1 MGSNYPI
8 TIFRAETGRFTG
20 PVQRIS
26 DPMEKLLMAQVTGAL
41 LGFLGVLFGAFGAHY
56 LKRKLSEDQARS
68 FETGVR
74 YQLLHAI
81 LLLVLSF
88 NLSFSGPLDGYI
100 VGAFLWGTLLFSFS
114 IYGLVLSEVYGR
126 KWRFLGP
133 VTPLG
138 GLLLLAGWA
147 LLGYSFV
154 ANLF

>member
-1 MGSNYPI
+1 
-8 TIFRAETGRFTG
+8 
-20 PVQRIS
+20 
-26 DPMEKLLMAQVTGAL
+26 MEQLLLTQVSGAL

-56 LKRKLSEDQARS
+56 LKRKMSEDQARA

-74 YQLLHAI
+74 YQVYHAI
-81 LLLVLSF
+81 VLLILSF
-88 NLSFSGPLDGYI
+88 NLSFTSALEGYI

-138 GLLLLAGWA
+138 GLLLLTGWG

-154 ANLF
+154 ANFF

>member
-1 MGSNYPI
+1 
-8 TIFRAETGRFTG
+8 
-20 PVQRIS
+20 
-26 DPMEKLLMAQVTGAL
+26 MESILLAQVMGAL

-56 LKRKLSEDQARS
+56 LKGKLTGTQLQA

-74 YQLLHAI
+74 YQLVHAV

-88 NLSFSGPLDGYI
+88 NLAFTSALDGYI
-100 VGAFLWGTLLFSFS
+100 VRAFLLGIFLFSFS
-114 IYGLVLSEVYGR
+114 IYGLVLSEGFGK

-138 GLLLLAGWA
+138 GLLLLVGWA
-147 LLGYSFV
+147 LLGYSFI

>member
-1 MGSNYPI
+1 
-8 TIFRAETGRFTG
+8 
-20 PVQRIS
+20 
-26 DPMEKLLMAQVTGAL
+26 MENILLAQVLGAL

-56 LKRKLSEDQARS
+56 LKGKLADTQLQA

-74 YQLLHAI
+74 YQLVHAV

-88 NLSFSGPLDGYI
+88 NLNFTSALDGYI
-100 VGAFLWGTLLFSFS
+100 VRAFSLGIFLFSFS
-114 IYGLVLSEVYGR
+114 IYGLVLSEGFGK

-138 GLLLLAGWA
+138 GLLLLIGWA
-147 LLGYSFV
+147 LLGYSFI

>member
-1 MGSNYPI
+1 
-8 TIFRAETGRFTG
+8 
-20 PVQRIS
+20 
-26 DPMEKLLMAQVTGAL
+26 MEQLLLAQVMGAL

-56 LKRKLSEDQARS
+56 LKRKLSEDQARA

-74 YQLLHAI
+74 YQLFHAI

-88 NLSFSGPLDGYI
+88 NLSFTSSLDGYI
-100 VGAFLWGTLLFSFS
+100 VNVISLGTLLFSFS

-138 GLLLLAGWA
+138 GLLLLAGWG

>member
-1 MGSNYPI
+1 ME
-8 TIFRAETGRFTG
+8 TI
-20 PVQRIS
+20 
-26 DPMEKLLMAQVTGAL
+26 LLTQVVGAL

-56 LKRKLSEDQARS
+56 LKDRMTDAQATS

-81 LLLVLSF
+81 LLVVLSF
-88 NLSFSGPLDGYI
+88 NLSFSSPIDTYI
-100 VGAFLWGTLLFSFS
+100 IRAFLLGILLFSFS
-114 IYGLVLSEVYGR
+114 IYGLVLSDVFGK

-138 GLLLLAGWA
+138 GLLLLVGWA

-154 ANLF
+154 SGFF

>member
-1 MGSNYPI
+1 MESILLAQVMGS
-8 TIFRAETGRFTG
+8 
-20 PVQRIS
+20 
-26 DPMEKLLMAQVTGAL
+26 L

-56 LKRKLSEDQARS
+56 LKGKLTESQLQA

-74 YQLLHAI
+74 YQLVHAV

-88 NLSFSGPLDGYI
+88 NFSFDTGLEHYI
-100 VGAFLWGTLLFSFS
+100 IRAFLLGTLFFSFS
-114 IYGLVLSEVYGR
+114 IYGLVLSEGFGR

-147 LLGYSFV
+147 LLGYHFV
-154 ANLF
+154 ANIV

>member
-1 MGSNYPI
+1 
-8 TIFRAETGRFTG
+8 
-20 PVQRIS
+20 
-26 DPMEKLLMAQVTGAL
+26 MEMILMTQVFGAL

-56 LKRKLSEDQARS
+56 LKGKLSSDQARS

-74 YQLLHAI
+74 YQLFHAI

-88 NLSFSGPLDGYI
+88 NLSFSTALEVAI
-100 VGAFLWGTLLFSFS
+100 ARLFLLGTFLFSFS
-114 IYGLVLSEVYGR
+114 IYGLVLSDAYGR

-138 GLLLLAGWA
+138 GLLLLIGWA

-154 ANLF
+154 AHLF

>member
-1 MGSNYPI
+1 
-8 TIFRAETGRFTG
+8 
-20 PVQRIS
+20 
-26 DPMEKLLMAQVTGAL
+26 MEQLLLAQVMGAL

-56 LKRKLSEDQARS
+56 LKRKLSDDQARA

-74 YQLLHAI
+74 YQLYHAI

-88 NLSFSGPLDGYI
+88 NLSFTSSLDGYI
-100 VGAFLWGTLLFSFS
+100 VNVISLGTLLFSFS

-138 GLLLLAGWA
+138 GLLLLAGWG

>member
-1 MGSNYPI
+1 M
-8 TIFRAETGRFTG
+8 
-20 PVQRIS
+20 
-26 DPMEKLLMAQVTGAL
+26 GAL
-41 LGFLGVLFGAFGAHY
+41 LGFLGVLLGAFGAHY
-56 LKRKLSEDQARS
+56 LKRKMSEEQGRA

-74 YQLLHAI
+74 YQLFHAI

-88 NLSFSGPLDGYI
+88 NLSFTNPLDGYI
-100 VGAFLWGTLLFSFS
+100 VSAFLWGTLLFSFS

-138 GLLLLAGWA
+138 GILLLVGWA

>member
-1 MGSNYPI
+1 
-8 TIFRAETGRFTG
+8 
-20 PVQRIS
+20 
-26 DPMEKLLMAQVTGAL
+26 MEKLLMAQVTGAL

-114 IYGLVLSEVYGR
+114 IYGLVLSEVYGK